1 MYAFE
6 QDVPIDAA
14 IHARIMTELGD
25 EPPQG
30 LLAHIAIEREDGH
43 LHYLDLW
50 QTKADCDAF
59 TRDRLHPVVGAA
71 LSSAGIYPD
80 GEPPRREVNV
90 VDLWGTGF
98 PQRTAV

>member
-14 IHARIMTELGD
+14 LHAQIVAALGD

-50 QTKADCDAF
+50 QTRADCDTF
-59 TRDRLHPVVGAA
+59 TEKQLHPVVGAA
-71 LSSAGIYPD
+71 LDRAGIHPD
-80 GEPPRREVNV
+80 REPPRREVTV
-90 VDLWGTGF
+90 VDLWGSGF
-98 PQRTAV
+98 PHRIAV

>member
-14 IHARIMTELGD
+14 VHAQIIAELGN
-25 EPPQG
+25 EPPPG

-50 QTKADCDAF
+50 QSEADCDAF
-59 TRDRLHPVVGAA
+59 THDRLHPAVGAA
-71 LSSAGIYPD
+71 LTKAGIQVD
-80 GEPPRREVNV
+80 SEPPRREVNV
-90 VDLWGTGF
+90 IDLWGAGF
-98 PQRTAV
+98 PQRTGV